1 MSSHILDTE
10 QKVKAKL
17 EMLES
22 LAEIKVATT
31 LINEGKKD
39 DMINKIDAN
48 YAKLKRD
55 ISPVDKNSTQFKTI
69 NDYLQTTHGRHHT
82 SYSL

>member
-1 MSSHILDTE
+1 MRLTNEFYSNIPHDFGFSNMGSHILDTE

-55 ISPVDKNSTQFKTI
+55 ISPVDKNST
-69 NDYLQTTHGRHHT
+69 
-82 SYSL
+82 

>member
-48 YAKLKRD
+48 YAKLKRN
-55 ISPVDKNSTQFKTI
+55 ISPVDKNST
-69 NDYLQTTHGRHHT
+69 
-82 SYSL
+82 